1 MNKKYQGCVGR
12 KAGIPIEGFYSC
24 WSVCQAFHLNA
35 SVLQL
40 GTRLSAELRAF
51 GHHLSHVGC
60 MLGLVIGPIE
70 LGLRQVSPDGSS
82 QSMVVPE
89 ALMVVLREALSLR
102 M

>member
-1 MNKKYQGCVGR
+1 
-12 KAGIPIEGFYSC
+12 
-24 WSVCQAFHLNA
+24 
-35 SVLQL
+35 
-40 GTRLSAELRAF
+40 
-51 GHHLSHVGC
+51 